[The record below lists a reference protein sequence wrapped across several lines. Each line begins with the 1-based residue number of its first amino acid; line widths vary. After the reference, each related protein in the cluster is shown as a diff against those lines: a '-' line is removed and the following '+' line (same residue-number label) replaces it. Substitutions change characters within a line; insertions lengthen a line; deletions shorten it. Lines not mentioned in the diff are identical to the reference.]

1 MDHMTTTL
9 APAGIADLTGAGT
22 GELGDRFRSGMP
34 PATAELDG
42 EYRGVVLAV
51 APLDR
56 LPGLLRRLL
65 VPVYAAFGLPWR
77 GKRFGAA
84 GDSRGGTNVWLAAH
98 GPGFGAFRCR
108 RESGATVLDYD
119 VALNPLPLRAVQG
132 EVRRVGPGLY
142 LGRMGVRFGGRHVH
156 VLYFALRHD

>member
-9 APAGIADLTGAGT
+9 APAGIAVVARARPRERGHTL
-22 GELGDRFRSGMP
+22 RYRMP
-34 PATAELDG
+34 PATPELARPYPG
-42 EYRGVVLAV
+42 GVLAV

-119 VALNPLPLRAVQG
+119 VALNPLPLRVVQG